1 MAYSGLADFVD
12 TLDQAGEL
20 LRIKLEVSP
29 ELEVAEI
36 TDRVSK
42 SKGGGPALLFE
53 NVAGSEMPLLINAFG
68 SYQRMSL
75 ALGVKDIQEVAEEI
89 GDLIKIKPPQTIF
102 EKVQIL
108 STLSKLTKFPPKQ
121 IRNGNCQEVVLTEEK
136 IDLDKIPIIK
146 CWPGD

>member
-42 SKGGGPALLFE
+42 SKGGGSALLFE
-53 NVAGSEMPLLINAFG
+53 NVAG
-68 SYQRMSL
+68 
-75 ALGVKDIQEVAEEI
+75 
-89 GDLIKIKPPQTIF
+89 
-102 EKVQIL
+102 
-108 STLSKLTKFPPKQ
+108 
-121 IRNGNCQEVVLTEEK
+121 
-136 IDLDKIPIIK
+136 
-146 CWPGD
+146 